1 MDFYLIKQRS
11 LKNGLIELYPDFK
24 VCRSK
29 DLMIRGR
36 AFYAIWDEENN
47 IWSTDEYDVQRLVDD
62 DLRRAY
68 SELKEKTDCS
78 IYVKYM
84 SDFSTNTWGTFKK
97 YVSSVSDSNNL
108 LDNKITFLDDPIN
121 RDDYVSKRLPYSM
134 NSSIPSAYIELSTTL
149 YDSEELE
156 KIEWAIG
163 SVISGDSK
171 DIQKFLVLYGEGGTG
186 KSTMLNIIQKI
197 FQGYYTMFDAK
208 ELTSSSNAFSTE
220 AFRGNPL
227 VAIQHDGDLSR
238 IEDNTKINSIVSH
251 EEMIMNEKYKSNYTS
266 RINAFL
272 FMGTNKP
279 VRISDAKSG
288 IIRRLIDVKPSG
300 RLIPP
305 HRYDELISQIDFELG
320 AIANRCLE
328 VYKKLG
334 KNYYAKYRPINMIF
348 QTDVFYNFVEMNYDT
363 FENEDGTTL
372 MRAYDMYKR
381 YCDESLVDFKL
392 PRHKFR
398 EELKNYFR
406 EFTDRGRVNGS
417 LVRSYYSGFISERF
431 ESLKNAPE
439 HPIPEWLKFLD
450 IESKFD
456 SYLAD
461 CPAQYAS
468 DNGIP
473 ERKWGNVTTKLSEI
487 DSHKLHYV
495 YFPGNK
501 SIIICVDFDIR
512 DENGKKSLQKNI
524 EAASKFPPTYAEV
537 SKSGCGIHL
546 HYIYSGDV
554 NRLSRLYSEGIEI
567 KVFNGNSSL
576 RRKLTK
582 CNDLEISTI
591 SEGLPL
597 KGDKMLNQK
606 NVENEQHLRSLIFKN
621 LKKEI
626 QPATKP
632 SIDFIFKLLDDSY
645 NSGMIFDVTD
655 LRPKILT
662 FAARSTNNADYC
674 VKQVSKMKF
683 KSEDTSSNTEK
694 YTDDQRLVFFDVEVF
709 PNLFVICWKFRG
721 EECQVNSL
729 INPKPSEVEDLFK
742 LKLVGFN
749 NRRYD
754 NHICYAAY
762 LGYNNEELF
771 KLSQK
776 IIGKSSNAMF
786 GEAYNISYTDI
797 YDFSASM
804 RKKSLKKWEIELGIH
819 HLENELPWDQ
829 PVPDDRIQDV
839 VRYCSNDVIAT
850 EKVFDHLNGDWVA
863 RQILADL
870 SGLTVNDTTNSHT
883 TKIIFGD
890 NRSPQSEFNYPD
902 LSVEFPGYKFENG
915 VSWYKGY
922 KVSEGGEVLATPGMY
937 GNAALLDVESMHPHT
952 IKALNLFG
960 KYTQNFVDL
969 MDARLL
975 IKHKNIEKASQI
987 MGGKLAKYL
996 KDPKLLPFLKD
1007 ALKTAI
1013 NSVYG
1018 LTFTAFP
1025 NPFRDPR
1032 NVDNVVAKRG
1042 ALFMIDLKEAVEAKG
1057 YTVCHIKTDSIKI
1070 PDADIEIINFVS
1082 EFGEKYGYNFEHE
1095 ATYDKMCLVNDA
1107 VYIAKYDSADRCQKR
1122 YGYIPEKN
1130 ESNGCKWTATG
1141 AQFAHPYVFKTL
1153 FGKENIEFEDMCE
1166 TKSVSTSMYLDFN
1179 ETLGEGEHN
1188 YKFIGKVSSF
1198 CPVISGNGGG
1208 ELVRSKQDKSDSLAF
1223 SAVSGTKGYRWLES
1237 LTVRDMPNYDGIIN
1251 KDYFRLLVDQAV
1263 SDISKFGDFEM
1274 LVSEDFYEPDM
1285 FSIPPCYPCGE
1296 IYESCQDCP
1305 FCYMSDLAIAK
1316 GADGI
1321 CDKETWE
1328 CDRIDKLK
1336 NGEHPGCI
1344 NCDQYKDGH
1353 CVPHPQF
1360 KNFHEI
1366 ERLPF

>member
-24 VCRSK
+24 ICRSK

-36 AFYAIWDEENN
+36 SFYAIWDEEKN

-62 DLRRAY
+62 DLRRVY
-68 SELKEKTDCS
+68 SELKEKTDYPV
-78 IYVKYM
+78 YVKYM
-84 SDFSTNTWGTFKK
+84 SDFSTNTWSMFKK
-97 YVSSVSDSNNL
+97 YISSVSDSNHT
-108 LDNKITFLDDPIN
+108 LDNRITFYEDKIV
-121 RDDYVSKRLPYSM
+121 REDYVSKRLPYSM
-134 NSSIPSAYIELSTTL
+134 NKEIPVAYHELSTTL
-149 YDSEELE
+149 YDPEELE

-171 DIQKFLVLYGEGGTG
+171 DIQKFIVLYGEGGTG

-208 ELTSSSNAFSTE
+208 ELTSNSNAFSTE

-288 IIRRLIDVKPSG
+288 VIRRLIDVKPSG
-300 RLIPP
+300 RLVPSYK
-305 HRYDELISQIDFELG
+305 YDELFSRIDFELG
-320 AIANRCLE
+320 SIANHCLE

-334 KNYYAKYRPINMIF
+334 KNYYAKYRPIDMIF
-348 QTDVFYNFVEMNYDT
+348 QTDVFYNFVEMNYET
-363 FENEDGTTL
+363 FKEEDGVTL

-406 EFTDRGRVNGS
+406 SFTDRGRINGS

-431 ESLKNAPE
+431 ESLKTIVENEVPG
-439 HPIPEWLKFLD
+439 WLD
-450 IESKFD
+450 MTESESKLDVF
-456 SYLAD
+456 LKD
-461 CPAQYAS
+461 CIAQYAS
-468 DNGIP
+468 ENGTP
-473 ERKWGNVTTKLSEI
+473 EKKWVNVNTVLSDI
-487 DSHKLHYV
+487 DTHRLHYILFRDDKTNV
-495 YFPGNK
+495 V
-501 SIIICVDFDIR
+501 CVDFDIK
-512 DENGKKSLQKNI
+512 DEDGNKSLKKNI

-537 SKSGCGIHL
+537 SKSGSGIHL
-546 HYIYSGDV
+546 HYIYNGDV
-554 NRLSRLYSEGIEI
+554 DKLSRMYSDGIEI
-567 KVFNGNSSL
+567 KIFNGNSSL

-582 CNDLEISTI
+582 CNDLELSVISD
-591 SEGLPL
+591 GLPV
-597 KGDKMLNQK
+597 KGEKMLNQK

-626 QPATKP
+626 HPATKP

-645 NSGMIFDVTD
+645 SNGIIFDVTD

-674 VKQVSKMKF
+674 IKQVSKMHF
-683 KSEDTSSNTEK
+683 KSEDISANSEK
-694 YTDDQRLVFFDVEVF
+694 YSSDQRLVFFDVEVF
-709 PNLFVICWKFRG
+709 PNLFIICWKFRG
-721 EECQVNSL
+721 DSCTVNSM
-729 INPKPSEVEDLFK
+729 INPKPPELEEFFK
-742 LKLVGFN
+742 LKLIGFN

-771 KLSQK
+771 KLSQR

-797 YDFSASM
+797 YDFSASI

-829 PVPDDRIQDV
+829 PVPNDRIMDV
-839 VRYCSNDVIAT
+839 VRYCSNDVMAT
-850 EKVFDHLNGDWVA
+850 EKVFDHLKGDWAA

-883 TKIIFGD
+883 TKIVFGND
-890 NRSPQSEFNYPD
+890 RNPQSEFNYPD
-902 LSVEFPGYKFENG
+902 LSVEFPGYRFENG
-915 VSWYKGY
+915 ISWYKGY
-922 KVSEGGEVLATPGMY
+922 KVSEGGEVLAIPGMH
-937 GNAALLDVESMHPHT
+937 GNVCLLDVESMHPHT

-960 KYTQNFVDL
+960 KYTQNFIDL

-975 IKHKNIEKASQI
+975 IKHKDVDKASKI

-996 KDPKLLPFLKD
+996 EDPKLLPSLKD

-1018 LTFTAFP
+1018 LTFTAFS

-1070 PDADIEIINFVS
+1070 PDADISVINFVH
-1082 EFGEKYGYNFEHE
+1082 EFGKKYGYSFEHE
-1095 ATYDKMCLVNDA
+1095 ATYDKMCLVNNA
-1107 VYIAKYDSADRCQKR
+1107 VYIAKYDMPERCRQR
-1122 YGYIPEKN
+1122 YGYVPKEN
-1130 ESNGCKWTATG
+1130 ENNGGKWTATG

-1153 FGKENIEFEDMCE
+1153 FSKESVVFEDMCE
-1166 TKSVSTSMYLDFN
+1166 VKSVSTAMYLDFN
-1179 ETLGEGEHN
+1179 ESLEEGAHN
-1188 YKFIGKVSSF
+1188 YKFIGKVGSF
-1198 CPVISGNGGG
+1198 CPIASGHGGG
-1208 ELVRSKQDKSDSLAF
+1208 ELVRCKQNSTDISSLSF
-1223 SAVSGTKGYRWLES
+1223 SAVGGTKGFRWLDS
-1237 LTVRDMPNYDGIIN
+1237 LTVKAMSRWNDVVDYN
-1251 KDYFRLLVDQAV
+1251 YFRILVDQAV
-1263 SDISKFGDFEM
+1263 EDISKFGNFEM

-1285 FSIPPCYPCGE
+1285 FNVPSCYPCGE

-1305 FCYMSDLAIAK
+1305 YYYMSDSPK
-1316 GADGI
+1316 FSKRPGF
-1321 CDKETWE
+1321 CDKDSWA
-1328 CDRIDKLK
+1328 CDAKR
-1336 NGEHPGCI
+1336 GVVSECI
-1344 NCDQYKDGH
+1344 NCEEFDGNK
-1353 CVPHPQF
+1353 CSLCSEF
-1360 KNFHEI
+1360 NKFHEI